1 MNILTNFIFSLCL
14 HESLPRKSQ
23 RGSPGSSAKN
33 TSAAPTPK
41 TQEEEQLEE
50 VERESTK
57 NKEKSQVLQTSEE
70 DPLLVNRHYETIEE
84 SKASNSNDAIVNL
97 NDTTFTGVAA
107 ATATAQPMTNPTVA
121 AVKSTEISSVQ
132 RPKNPLTLV
141 SDANSTSSGASDM
154 SDYIE
159 TLSSCSRGSTDT
171 VTSIPVHNNTIASSS
186 NNISVSPRK
195 STNMKPR
202 SGKEYFKIDRSMF
215 KNN

>member
-1 MNILTNFIFSLCL
+1 MKNIFHFLFSLCL

-23 RGSPGSSAKN
+23 RGSPGSSAKSA
-33 TSAAPTPK
+33 SAAATPK
-41 TQEEEQLEE
+41 TQEEEQLEAAE
-50 VERESTK
+50 KESTK
-57 NKEKSQVLQTSEE
+57 NKEKSESQETSEE

-84 SKASNSNDAIVNL
+84 SKASNSNNAIISVH
-97 NDTTFTGVAA
+97 DTSSAGVVS
-107 ATATAQPMTNPTVA
+107 ATAQPMTNPTVA

-171 VTSIPVHNNTIASSS
+171 VTSIPAHNNTIASSS

-195 STNMKPR
+195 SSNMKPR

>member
-1 MNILTNFIFSLCL
+1 MFNLSNCLSSLCL

-23 RGSPGSSAKN
+23 RGSPGSSAKS
-33 TSAAPTPK
+33 TSAAATPK
-41 TQEEEQLEE
+41 TQEEEQMEE
-50 VERESTK
+50 VEKESTK
-57 NKEKSQVLQTSEE
+57 NKETSEIQETSEE

-84 SKASNSNDAIVNL
+84 SKASNSNAIISV
-97 NDTTFTGVAA
+97 NDTASTGVVS
-107 ATATAQPMTNPTVA
+107 ATAQPMTNPTVA

-171 VTSIPVHNNTIASSS
+171 VTSIPVHSNTIASSS

-195 STNMKPR
+195 SSNMKPR

-215 KNN
+215 KNK